1 MARVPLQ
8 LLRPRLVAIALVATV
23 CAATFVLY
31 YQYRSLEAIE
41 SQTHVIFRQIS
52 EQTAS
57 DIAMEVRRTLDGPV
71 LDTLLAVT
79 HPELR
84 DGRLDLVAEQYR
96 RGLHEYPQVDTFF
109 VWSKETEAIAPG
121 EALFYNRASVDE
133 REIYRVSDGA
143 RFSRDPELGRTIID
157 IARRSVHAQHIY
169 AAAEVRPNRQHV
181 FLRLYWTDAR
191 RLSYYAILGYVVS
204 PQMLPGMFA
213 ALHERSLAALL
224 KRRGGDVPLHLRV
237 TDEHNRVVFGQP
249 TSSPQATGVTVSMEF
264 YPTARIEPR
273 LVASGLTQRLWRFE
287 VSAAVPERGLV
298 EAYWPSVASVLLM
311 LLGFGLTVQANRRA
325 AELTRMQTDFIAYAS
340 HQLKTP
346 LSLIS
351 AATETVEMA
360 HVRSPEKL
368 SQYLGIIRGEVTRL
382 SALVQRILEF
392 SRLQQSRN
400 YEFEIVDLAVL
411 VRETVE
417 AFENSLEGQHFTF
430 HVTQDGAAPRVLA
443 DPAALE
449 QVLANLLDNA
459 VKYSG
464 GSREVH
470 VRLSSTGSEAAFE
483 VTDKGPGLTESD
495 RAHVFEK
502 FYRGS
507 AAAGDRKGFGL
518 GLSIIQE
525 LVRAHRGRVVLES
538 EPGKGSTFRVI
549 LPISRSDRIDAGT
562 AHATRALPAQG
573 KTS

>member
-1 MARVPLQ
+1 
-8 LLRPRLVAIALVATV
+8 
-23 CAATFVLY
+23 
-31 YQYRSLEAIE
+31 
-41 SQTHVIFRQIS
+41 
-52 EQTAS
+52 
-57 DIAMEVRRTLDGPV
+57 
-71 LDTLLAVT
+71 
-79 HPELR
+79 
-84 DGRLDLVAEQYR
+84 
-96 RGLHEYPQVDTFF
+96 
-109 VWSKETEAIAPG
+109 
-121 EALFYNRASVDE
+121 
-133 REIYRVSDGA
+133 
-143 RFSRDPELGRTIID
+143 
-157 IARRSVHAQHIY
+157 
-169 AAAEVRPNRQHV
+169 
-181 FLRLYWTDAR
+181 
-191 RLSYYAILGYVVS
+191 
-204 PQMLPGMFA
+204 
-213 ALHERSLAALL
+213 
-224 KRRGGDVPLHLRV
+224 
-237 TDEHNRVVFGQP
+237 
-249 TSSPQATGVTVSMEF
+249 
-264 YPTARIEPR
+264 
-273 LVASGLTQRLWRFE
+273 
-287 VSAAVPERGLV
+287 
-298 EAYWPSVASVLLM
+298 
-311 LLGFGLTVQANRRA
+311 
-325 AELTRMQTDFIAYAS
+325 
-340 HQLKTP
+340 
-346 LSLIS
+346 
-351 AATETVEMA
+351 MA